1 MGVDMKFR
9 YAAALSNAAVALMEK
24 GEMHQ
29 AVGLLE
35 ESLLRCEQA
44 VRQQNVV
51 RTTCSVSTDT
61 SSCANPEVGNR
72 SMHASDNCSAI
83 HQSQTPESTRSRC
96 AAIIPARLIGL
107 QDTFE
112 YSENETSH
120 FVDWRAL
127 KLKIDVLDLTSESFF
142 LTWVIT
148 YNAAMCYH
156 FLGLGFSARNQPNER
171 KYALVKAITNYG
183 FVHQMMANDQ
193 ELQGDVWMLL
203 VVVNNLSRAQLAL
216 GDFRRSAY
224 CSKRLLA
231 ILMYIHDHE
240 EMIMPKSLFEKY
252 LSNVEGLIL
261 CERRTASAA

>member
-1 MGVDMKFR
+1 M
-9 YAAALSNAAVALMEK
+9 Y
-24 GEMHQ
+24 Q

-44 VRQQNVV
+44 GRQRDSFGVR
-51 RTTCSVSTDT
+51 CAVSADA
-61 SSCANPEVGNR
+61 SSCANLEVGNR
-72 SMHASDNCSAI
+72 SIDASETCSAI
-83 HQSQTPESTRSRC
+83 HQSQTPERTCSRC
-96 AAIIPARLIGL
+96 ASIITARLSGL
-107 QDTFE
+107 QDTYE
-112 YSENETSH
+112 YSESETYH

-127 KLKIDVLDLTSESFF
+127 KLKTDVFDFTSESFF

-156 FLGLGFSARNQPNER
+156 FLGLCYSSRHQPNER
-171 KYALVKAITNYG
+171 KHALVKAVASYG

-261 CERRTASAA
+261 CERRTAPAA